1 MNTLVDLGTGTA
13 FLYPAVTTI
22 AQTSFWHTASPL
34 ILTSKQ
40 AFLII
45 GLVLTGNTLESR
57 AKGQTAVALRKLVQM
72 QPQIARVLR
81 DGAEYDLPLEA
92 IQRDDL
98 ILVRPGERI
107 PTDGEIVYGKS
118 SVDESMLTG
127 ESLPVEKTASD
138 RVMGGTLNQTGTFH
152 YRATTLGADSTL
164 AQTVRLLRE
173 AQVSHAPIQRL
184 ADSISAISVRP
195 FWASQSSRSL
205 HGTSL
210 HLAWELCRALPQR
223 SLCS

>member
-1 MNTLVDLGTGTA
+1 M
-13 FLYPAVTTI
+13 
-22 AQTSFWHTASPL
+22 
-34 ILTSKQ
+34 
-40 AFLII
+40 II

-57 AKGQTAVALRKLVQM
+57 AKGQTAVALRKLAQM

-127 ESLPVEKTASD
+127 KSLPVEKTASD

-152 YRATTLGADSTL
+152 YRATTLGADSAL
-164 AQTVRLLRE
+164 A
-173 AQVSHAPIQRL
+173 AQ
-184 ADSISAISVRP
+184 
-195 FWASQSSRSL
+195 
-205 HGTSL
+205 
-210 HLAWELCRALPQR
+210 
-223 SLCS
+223 